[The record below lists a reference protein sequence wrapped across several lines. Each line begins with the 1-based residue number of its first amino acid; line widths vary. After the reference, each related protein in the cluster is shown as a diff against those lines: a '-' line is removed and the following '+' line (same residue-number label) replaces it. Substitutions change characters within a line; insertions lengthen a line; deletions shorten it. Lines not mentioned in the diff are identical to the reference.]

1 MAPIKFEDNIREKL
15 EGREIEPSKDAW
27 KKLSERL
34 DANSKKKNN
43 YVLWYAIA
51 ASIIGILIA
60 VTVFSNSGDKLNE
73 NPTDFVEVNTSER
86 QVINENGP
94 NLLENTSEENN
105 KTKLASE
112 ESNPVKL
119 KQKTNSSLEKLLP
132 KKKEIELENPKRN
145 ISEAIAKS
153 SQQNLTEKMSQ
164 LPKEVVSNDN
174 LLINKPIDELVA
186 QVEQLQQNNATVSV
200 EEINAL
206 LANAERKIQTQKI
219 LDSKKIDPASLLGDV
234 ELEMDNS
241 FREKVFAALGD
252 GFDIIKTAVVDR
264 NN

>member
-43 YVLWYAIA
+43 DVIWYAIA
-51 ASIIGILIA
+51 ASIIGIFIA
-60 VTVFSNSGDKLNE
+60 VTVFSNSGEKLNE
-73 NPTDFVEVNTSER
+73 NATDLVEVNTSER

-94 NLLENTSEENN
+94 NLVENTSEEKS

-112 ESNPVKL
+112 ESNPIKL
-119 KQKTNSSLEKLLP
+119 DEKTNASLEKLLP
-132 KKKEIELENPKRN
+132 KKNKVVIENPERN
-145 ISEAIAKS
+145 ISEAIAKTS
-153 SQQNLTEKMSQ
+153 PEDRIEKMSQ
-164 LPKEVVSNDN
+164 LPEEVISNDD
-174 LLINKPIDELVA
+174 LLINKRIDELVA

-200 EEINAL
+200 EEVNAL
-206 LANAERKIQTQKI
+206 LANAERKIRTQEI
-219 LDSKKIDPASLLGDV
+219 LDSKKIDPAALLGDV

-241 FREKVFAALGD
+241 FREKVFTALGD
-252 GFDIIKTAVVDR
+252 GLDIIKTAVVNR